1 MGDCMARNLI
11 KGGRDVI
18 VWNRTRSKA
27 VDFSRQTGCQTAG
40 SPREVVEQCD
50 ITYSMLSTPEVVA
63 KVFFDPEDG
72 SLAGLSEGKSFIDC
86 ATLEVEDMQDMYRA
100 ANSKGAK
107 FLESP
112 VSGSKGPAAKGQL
125 VFLCGG
131 DKDLYDRVANDFSL
145 MGKFSPFSHTVWRRN
160 KINMIMATMLA
171 SVAEGICLSESL
183 GLNNDTLIEILGQ
196 GATASPL
203 IAVKG
208 PLMNKRDYSLTFSL
222 KHALKDMNF
231 ALGLG
236 VKTAQ
241 ALPLASATNAEYM
254 RAKGRHANDD
264 FCSVIEALRSRP

>member
-18 VWNRTRSKA
+18 VWNRTRSKS

-145 MGKFSPFSHTVWRRN
+145 MGK
-160 KINMIMATMLA
+160 INMIMATMLA

-208 PLMNKRDYSLTFSL
+208 PLMNKKDYSLTFSL
-222 KHALKDMNF
+222 KHALKDMSF